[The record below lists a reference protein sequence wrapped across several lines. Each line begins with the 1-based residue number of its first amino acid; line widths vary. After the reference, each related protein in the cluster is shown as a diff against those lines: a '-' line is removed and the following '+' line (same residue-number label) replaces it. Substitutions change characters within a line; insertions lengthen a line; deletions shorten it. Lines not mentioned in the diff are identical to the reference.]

1 MIVYLGSIPC
11 WILASVLI
19 AASLLQQSGKPFRF
33 VTKLLLMR
41 LALRYRS
48 FFKVKSLCFLAFL
61 CYFQRL
67 WLLID
72 SLINQQSQSKEWTTQ
87 MWISYGK
94 FYLPVAKLLQA
105 FSLIDKGRGRPR
117 QHQLHRGNSVQ
128 VIPSVRWSVTS
139 KPSTERAS
147 QRRYG
152 CWT

>member
-67 WLLID
+67 
-72 SLINQQSQSKEWTTQ
+72 
-87 MWISYGK
+87 
-94 FYLPVAKLLQA
+94 
-105 FSLIDKGRGRPR
+105 
-117 QHQLHRGNSVQ
+117 
-128 VIPSVRWSVTS
+128 
-139 KPSTERAS
+139 
-147 QRRYG
+147 
-152 CWT
+152 